1 VRSRLALID
10 RSLARFLREVARGS
24 PTPGGGSAA
33 ALAGSLAAA
42 LVAMVCELTLGKR
55 GYEAV
60 EGEMRGG
67 LARAA
72 LLRDELAELI
82 EEDIQAFDRVMAA
95 HRLPRGER
103 GRAEALEA
111 ALKRATKV
119 PLETAERCL
128 KVLELAELAAAKG
141 NKNALSDAG
150 TAGWL
155 ARAGLEAALLN
166 VAANLSSI
174 EDEAFR
180 REGERRREELALQG
194 RAHHERL
201 LGYLEG
207 RR

>member
-1 VRSRLALID
+1 MALID
-10 RSLARFLREVARGS
+10 RSLAQLLGELSRGS

-60 EGEMRGG
+60 EEEMRRT

-82 EEDIQAFDRVMAA
+82 EQDVQAFDGVMAA
-95 HRLPRGER
+95 YRLPEGER
-103 GRAEALEA
+103 GRAKAIES
-111 ALKRATKV
+111 ALKRASEV
-119 PLETAERCL
+119 PLATAERCL
-128 KVLELAELAAAKG
+128 EVLELAELAAAKG
-141 NKNALSDAG
+141 NKSALSDAG
-150 TAGWL
+150 AAGWL
-155 ARAGLEAALLN
+155 ARAGLETALLN

-174 EDEAFR
+174 EDETFR
-180 REGERRREELALQG
+180 REGERRQEELALRG
-194 RAHHERL
+194 RACHERL
-201 LGYLEG
+201 LGHLKE